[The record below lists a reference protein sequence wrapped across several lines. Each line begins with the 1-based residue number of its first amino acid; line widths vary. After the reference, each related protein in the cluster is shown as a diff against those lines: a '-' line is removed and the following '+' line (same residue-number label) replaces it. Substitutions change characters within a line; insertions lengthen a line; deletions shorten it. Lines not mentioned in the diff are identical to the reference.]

1 MIEISVNEDDVIV
14 LVEIIT
20 SYNIFFFVNFLQKD
34 GFFSIFADKNEKIY
48 YESQFIEDVKKQGGY
63 QPP

>member
-20 SYNIFFFVNFLQKD
+20 SYNIFFRKFLAK
-34 GFFSIFADKNEKIY
+34 GWIF
-48 YESQFIEDVKKQGGY
+48 
-63 QPP
+63 

>member
-1 MIEISVNEDDVIV
+1 M
-14 LVEIIT
+14 
-20 SYNIFFFVNFLQKD
+20 NFLQKD

>member
-14 LVEIIT
+14 LVEITT
-20 SYNIFFFVNFLQKD
+20 SYNIFFVNFLQKD